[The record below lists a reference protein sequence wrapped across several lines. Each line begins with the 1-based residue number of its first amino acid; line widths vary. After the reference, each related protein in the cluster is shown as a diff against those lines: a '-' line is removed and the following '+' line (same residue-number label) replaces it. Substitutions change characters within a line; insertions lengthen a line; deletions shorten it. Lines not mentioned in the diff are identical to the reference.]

1 LDIRK
6 NANSPLETKSYQM
19 AVRVVNM
26 VKHVQCSPKE
36 YGMLNQIFRSGT
48 AVGALVSEAVYAQS
62 PADFVSKLSIA
73 LKECSETLY
82 WLQLLRDTGY
92 ITEKEHDSMEKDSRE
107 VLAILISSIKT
118 VKNNN
123 NK

>member
-1 LDIRK
+1 MDIRK

-118 VKNNN
+118 VKTNN

>member
-1 LDIRK
+1 MDIRK